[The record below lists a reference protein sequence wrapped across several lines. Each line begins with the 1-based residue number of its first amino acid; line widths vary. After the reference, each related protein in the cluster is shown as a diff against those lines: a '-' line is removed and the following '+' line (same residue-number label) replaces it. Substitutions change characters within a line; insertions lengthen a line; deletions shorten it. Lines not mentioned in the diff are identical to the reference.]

1 MIDADPLVRDLPDPE
16 SAQRFLD
23 QFAETHPSFV
33 KKLSKNRALESDLL
47 TLVSY
52 SPLLAATLLQNPEYL
67 WWLNR
72 KRSEG
77 TVRDKQELLESLAR
91 FSMTNSQVE
100 SNVLLSRFRRRE
112 LLRIFLRDIRRLAT
126 IAEITEEISNLAD
139 AVLENALRMARQDL
153 DNRYGS
159 PLETDDKGRKKQAD
173 FCIVSLGKLGSSE
186 LNYSSDIDLLF
197 IYSGE
202 GSTSG
207 SGSKGTV
214 TNREYFVKLAQSITK
229 LVGGQSGEGAAYRVD
244 MRLRPHGR
252 VGPLAMSL
260 RDTVKYYCSEA
271 AAWERQVL
279 IRSRSSAGSE
289 SIFKLFFL
297 QVENTVFASEQVV
310 AEALNNVRRSKQKID
325 LEQKVRTGFDVKLG
339 IGGIREIEFIA
350 QALQLAHGGR
360 DKWLRSPH
368 TLISLTRLADRG
380 HLHENELTELFDAY
394 DFLRHLEHILQM
406 ENGLQ
411 THTVSD
417 EPARREMLA
426 RRMRCENLTEF
437 DAALAKHTSNV
448 NRAFRRVF
456 SEFRENEEEMQIDV
470 RRESTAK
477 TSRKT
482 MILDDQS
489 EPPNEIRRLIET
501 SPRFAEIVAA
511 DPEILRQL
519 PNING
524 DFPDRDY
531 PNIFAEAV
539 FSGDDFRTQL
549 SSLRKTWH
557 HLVSEILA
565 FDVLEKIALRKA
577 KALQTGLA
585 EASIETALR
594 IARYELERRFAF
606 DIEGFSLAAMGLGKL
621 GGGGVDYDSDLDLV
635 MVFDNTQVQPA
646 VKDEIT
652 LLEFYTRAVEIFVNT
667 LSAMTRDGSL
677 YRVDL
682 RLRPHGKDGA
692 IAISHTAFAEYMRTK
707 SAVWELLA
715 FVKLRGV
722 GGNLGIA
729 KSVEAEIRE
738 IIHAKAQKID
748 PDELSAETR
757 RIRMSLE
764 KRRSDARRRFD
775 IDIKYGQG
783 GMLDIYFAIRFLQ
796 LRDYVPDDDASRST
810 DLTLAKLKD
819 AGSLSDENFV
829 KLLGGYTFLSKLDH
843 DLRLTVGRTTRLP
856 LANKNALSIIA
867 ERMKIGSIESLLE
880 SVTVHRLDIRSAFDA
895 IVA

>member
-16 SAQRFLD
+16 SAKRFLD
-23 QFAETHPSFV
+23 QFAEKHPSQF
-33 KKLSKNRALESDLL
+33 KKLSKNKALESDVL
-47 TLVSY
+47 TLVSF

-100 SNVLLSRFRRRE
+100 TNVLLSRFRRRE

-139 AVLENALRMARQDL
+139 AVLENALRVARQEL

-159 PLETDDKGRKKQAD
+159 PLETDDKGRRKPAE
-173 FCIVSLGKLGSSE
+173 FCIVSLGKLGSKE

-214 TNREYFVKLAQSITK
+214 TNREYFVKLAESITK

-260 RDTVKYYCSEA
+260 RETVKYYCSEA
-271 AAWERQVL
+271 ATWERQVL
-279 IRSRSSAGSE
+279 IRSRSSAGSDH
-289 SIFKLFFL
+289 IFKSFFL
-297 QVENTVFASEQVV
+297 QVENTVFASEQDV
-310 AEALNNVRRSKQKID
+310 ADALDNVRRSKQKID
-325 LEQKVRTGFDVKLG
+325 LEQRVRSGFDVKLG

-350 QALQLAHGGR
+350 QALQLAFGGR
-360 DKWLRSPH
+360 DNWLRSPH

-380 HLHENELTELFDAY
+380 HLHESELTELFDAY

-411 THTVSD
+411 THTVSE
-417 EPARREMLA
+417 EPASREVLA
-426 RRMRCENLTEF
+426 RRMRCERPTEF
-437 DAALAKHTSNV
+437 EAKLSTHTANV
-448 NRAFRRVF
+448 NRVFRRVF
-456 SEFRENEEEMQIDV
+456 SDFRENEDESQIEQ
-470 RRESTAK
+470 RTASTAK
-477 TSRKT
+477 VFSET
-482 MILDDQS
+482 ILLDGQT
-489 EPPNEIRRLIET
+489 EPSDEIRRIVET

-511 DPEILRQL
+511 DPEILNQL
-519 PNING
+519 PDING

-531 PNIFAEAV
+531 SSILTEAV
-539 FSGDDFRTQL
+539 FAWDDLRLQL
-549 SSLRKTWH
+549 SALRMTWH
-557 HLVSEILA
+557 RLLSEILA
-565 FDVLEKIALRKA
+565 FDVLGKTTLKKT
-577 KALQTGLA
+577 KALQTSLA

-594 IARYELERRFAF
+594 ITKFELERRFANE
-606 DIEGFSLAAMGLGKL
+606 IGRFSFAVMGLGKL

-635 MVFDNTQVQPA
+635 MVYDNTQMPPVA
-646 VKDEIT
+646 KSEIT
-652 LLEFYTRAVEIFVNT
+652 LLEFYTRTVEIFVNT
-667 LSAMTRDGSL
+667 LSAMTREGSL

-692 IAISHTAFAEYMRTK
+692 LAISHTAFSEYMRTK

-722 GGNLGIA
+722 GGDPGIA
-729 KSVEAEIRE
+729 RSVEAEIRD
-738 IIHAKAQKID
+738 IIHAKAKKID
-748 PDELSAETR
+748 AHELSAETR
-757 RIRMSLE
+757 RIRLSLE
-764 KRRSDARRRFD
+764 KLRSDARRRLD

-796 LRDYVPDDDASRST
+796 LRDNVPDDDASRST
-810 DLTLAKLKD
+810 DLTLAKLKY
-819 AGSLSDENFV
+819 AGSLSDENFA
-829 KLLGGYTFLSKLDH
+829 KLLGGYEFLSKLDH

-856 LANKNALSIIA
+856 LANKHALSIIA
-867 ERMKIGSIESLLE
+867 ERMKMASVESLLE
-880 SVTVHRLDIRSAFDA
+880 SVTAHRLDIRSAFDS
-895 IVA
+895 IVE